1 VAPVASAVVN
11 GVGNTMTGLGSRY
24 FRLLPR
30 RLVERILP
38 KSGTGPSEAARQ
50 RGFYKAETY
59 TTTTSGAR
67 YVATIAQ
74 HGDPGYKATSVLL
87 GESGLALALDRD
99 GLSDL
104 RGVLTPA
111 AAMGDELLARLP
123 AAGVSLET
131 ARLMPR

>member
-1 VAPVASAVVN
+1 MN
-11 GVGNTMTGLGSRY
+11 GVGNAVSALGSRY

-30 RLVERILP
+30 RLVERALP
-38 KSGTGPSEAARQ
+38 KPGTGPSDAVRE

-67 YVATIAQ
+67 YVATMAQ
-74 HGDPGYKATSVLL
+74 RGDPGYKATSVLL

-99 GLSDL
+99 ALSEV

-111 AAMGDELLARLP
+111 AAMGDALMARFP
-123 AAGVSLET
+123 AAEVPLET
-131 ARLMPR
+131 ARLMHR

>member
-1 VAPVASAVVN
+1 
-11 GVGNTMTGLGSRY
+11 
-24 FRLLPR
+24 R

-99 GLSDL
+99 ALSDL
-104 RGVLTPA
+104 HGVLTPA
-111 AAMGDELLARLP
+111 AAMGDALLARFP